1 MVSNKRYGVGRD
13 NLITFYK
20 SYVLPIFDYGCV
32 IYGSAKD
39 YILKKLNP
47 VHNAGIRIATGAL
60 RSSPVTSLHVESCIL
75 PLSLRRSKLL
85 MNYVSKIG
93 SSPFNPMHK
102 ELFSVNRELV
112 NHPPNKPKP
121 LSLRVADIPE
131 FMDYVNASEFAPY
144 QKHIPPWSLD
154 VPIIESSLHIDKK
167 SNISPLVF
175 RKHFLDVISS
185 KYSDRIVCFTDGS
198 KSENSTS
205 CAYTIGKNLCAVR
218 LNNVNSVFSAELMGI
233 LLCIQN
239 MKYLP
244 PTKFLLVSDSMS
256 ALQALSNYNCNN
268 SLLSKIYNRWIE
280 LKSYGKD
287 IIFMWCPSHCGI
299 DGNEVVDNAT
309 RNPNPLLQ
317 PLKLCSATDFKPII
331 DKIIISKWQNSWDSL
346 SLGNKLKAIKP
357 KIEKWQSSS
366 RQTRFEEIVLTR
378 MRIGHTRLTH
388 SYLFTRSPQ
397 PSCRCGEILTVKHI
411 LSCPLDVQLRSLL
424 PDPPSLSDD
433 KAGVDALMSLLRSLK
448 IIDKI

>member
-1 MVSNKRYGVGRD
+1 
-13 NLITFYK
+13 
-20 SYVLPIFDYGCV
+20 
-32 IYGSAKD
+32 
-39 YILKKLNP
+39 
-47 VHNAGIRIATGAL
+47 
-60 RSSPVTSLHVESCIL
+60 
-75 PLSLRRSKLL
+75 
-85 MNYVSKIG
+85 
-93 SSPFNPMHK
+93 
-102 ELFSVNRELV
+102 
-112 NHPPNKPKP
+112 
-121 LSLRVADIPE
+121 
-131 FMDYVNASEFAPY
+131 
-144 QKHIPPWSLD
+144 
-154 VPIIESSLHIDKK
+154 
-167 SNISPLVF
+167 
-175 RKHFLDVISS
+175 
-185 KYSDRIVCFTDGS
+185 
-198 KSENSTS
+198 
-205 CAYTIGKNLCAVR
+205 
-218 LNNVNSVFSAELMGI
+218 
-233 LLCIQN
+233 

-309 RNPNPLLQ
+309 KNLNPLLQ

-331 DKIIISKWQNSWDSL
+331 DKIIISKWQNSWDNL
-346 SLGNKLKAIKP
+346 TLGNKLKAIKP

-397 PSCRCGEILTVKHI
+397 PSCRCGGILTVKHI
-411 LSCPLDVQLRSLL
+411 LSCPLDAQLRSLL